1 MGEVMAQA
9 VDELQRFRLDGRVA
23 IVTGGTG
30 GIGSRL
36 CEALSRVG
44 ARVVVHGRD
53 AGRAQAVAQRL
64 RHEDGEAVASVAD
77 LTSRAEAD
85 RMVEEAMTAYGR
97 VDVIVNTVGGGA
109 GGALYP
115 AESYPEAEWDRILDL
130 NLRSALLPTQAA
142 ARAMIAG
149 GNGGRVL
156 HFSSVRGQLG
166 IDNGVSAYVAAKG
179 APDAPTRPQATA
191 WGKHRVI
198 AQELGI
204 SQAPLR
210 EALRDLEQLGCVVHE
225 PFRGCSVRE
234 LSIADLLEAFPV
246 RSALESV
253 AARLAAE
260 QITDEELERLAEL
273 IEEMRAGAAAGD
285 AIAESAAGPAFHAPI
300 VAAAPNALLSPPGE
314 HPPPP

>member
-1 MGEVMAQA
+1 MIDQPGEGMGEVVAQA
-9 VDELQRFRLDGRVA
+9 VDELERFRLDGRVA

-53 AGRAQAVAQRL
+53 AERAQAVAQRL
-64 RHEDGEAVASVAD
+64 QDEDGEAVASVAD
-77 LTSRAEAD
+77 LTRRGDAD

-115 AESYPEAEWDRILDL
+115 AESYPEEEWDRILDL

-166 IDNGVSAYVAAKG
+166 IDNGFSAYVAAKG
-179 APDAPTRPQATA
+179 ALDALTRQQATEWA
-191 WGKHRVI
+191 KHRITVNTI
-198 AQELGI
+198 SPTFVATAQAA
-204 SQAPLR
+204 S
-210 EALRDLEQLGCVVHE
+210 
-225 PFRGCSVRE
+225 
-234 LSIADLLEAFPV
+234 LLA
-246 RSALESV
+246 
-253 AARLAAE
+253 
-260 QITDEELERLAEL
+260 DEEFRAGLERRIPLH
-273 IEEMRAGAAAGD
+273 R
-285 AIAESAAGPAFHAPI
+285 IAETDDVVGASLLLCTEAGSFITGQILTLDGGLTACQ
-300 VAAAPNALLSPPGE
+300 
-314 HPPPP
+314 

>member
-1 MGEVMAQA
+1 

-53 AGRAQAVAQRL
+53 AERAQAVAQQL
-64 RHEDGEAVASVAD
+64 RDEDGDAVASVAD
-77 LTSRAEAD
+77 LTSREDAD
-85 RMVEEAMTAYGR
+85 RMVEEALSAYGR

-115 AESYPEAEWDRILDL
+115 AESYPEDEWDRMLDL

-166 IDNGVSAYVAAKG
+166 IDNGFSAYVAAKG
-179 APDAPTRPQATA
+179 ALDALTRQQATEWA
-191 WGKHRVI
+191 KHGITVNTI
-198 AQELGI
+198 SPTFVATAQAA
-204 SQAPLR
+204 S
-210 EALRDLEQLGCVVHE
+210 
-225 PFRGCSVRE
+225 
-234 LSIADLLEAFPV
+234 LLA
-246 RSALESV
+246 
-253 AARLAAE
+253 
-260 QITDEELERLAEL
+260 DEEFRAGLERRIPLHRIAETDDVVGASL
-273 IEEMRAGAAAGD
+273 LLCTEAGAFITGQILTLDGGLTACQ
-285 AIAESAAGPAFHAPI
+285 
-300 VAAAPNALLSPPGE
+300 
-314 HPPPP
+314 